1 MAMRVIDCE
10 QGSPEWK
17 AARCGKVSASRLD
30 AVMAKGKGSAPSATR
45 TGYMGELIAEVLTG
59 VKHEGYSNADMDR
72 GVEMEP
78 AALKAYEFA
87 MGDFPVKVGF
97 VLHPTID
104 DAGASPDGL
113 VGERGLVQ
121 IKCPRTHTHIEYLT
135 RGEVPAEYVKQMC
148 WECVCTEREW
158 CDFVSFDPRM
168 PKELQLFVVR
178 YTPTAALMA
187 EQEQAVREFLAER
200 DAKVAELRALA
211 LKLAA

>member
-1 MAMRVIDCE
+1 MAMRIIDCE

-17 AARCGKVSASRLD
+17 AARVGKVSASRMD
-30 AVMAKGKGSAPSATR
+30 AVMAKGQSGKTSATR
-45 TGYMGELIAEVLTG
+45 SAYMGELIAEVLTG

-87 MGDFPVKVGF
+87 TGDMPKKVGF

-113 VGERGLVQ
+113 VGEHGLVQ

-135 RGEVPAEYVKQMC
+135 RGEVPSEYVKQMA

-158 CDFVSFDPRM
+158 CDFVSYDPRM
-168 PKELQLFVVR
+168 PEALQLFVVR
-178 YTPTAALMA
+178 YTPTAAFMA
-187 EQEQAVREFLAER
+187 EQEEAVRTFLAER
-200 DAKVAELRALA
+200 DAKLAELRALA